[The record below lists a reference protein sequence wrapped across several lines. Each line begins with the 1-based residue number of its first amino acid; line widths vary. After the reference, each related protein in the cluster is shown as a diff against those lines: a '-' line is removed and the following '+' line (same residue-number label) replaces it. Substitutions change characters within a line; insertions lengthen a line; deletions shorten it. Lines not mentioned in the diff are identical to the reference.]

1 MEKFIVDGGRALSG
15 MVEISG
21 AKNSVLPIMAAS
33 ILSDQSV
40 HLKNVP
46 GLKDVSTMA
55 RLLCQIGVEVNLDDQ
70 GNCVINPT
78 SLMSYR
84 ATYELVKT
92 MRASFLV
99 LGPILTKYGKAE
111 VSLPGGCAIGARPVD
126 LHVKGLELM
135 GAKIQVESGYVKA
148 FAPDGLKGAEIVLEI
163 VSVGATENLIMAAAL
178 AKGITVIHNAAREP
192 EIVDLAEFLQSMGAK
207 INGAGTSTIEV
218 EGVAGLKG
226 VSHSIIGDRVEA
238 ATFLIA
244 GAASGG
250 EIDVTGFNPNHLSI
264 LLDKLRSAGANL
276 TVGENSVLL
285 NIEPGSLKPVDI
297 ETDVY
302 PGFPTDMQA
311 QFMVLNCIAKGR
323 SVIRERIFENRF
335 LHVQEL
341 SRLGAKI
348 ELRGNSTAV
357 ITGVDK
363 LNAAQVMATDL
374 RASSSLVV
382 AALVAEGRSVID
394 RIYHI
399 DRGYQTIEKKITKL
413 GGIIKRVNR

>member
-1 MEKFIVDGGRALSG
+1 VEKFIVDGGRALSG

>member
-348 ELRGNSTAV
+348 AR
-357 ITGVDK
+357 
-363 LNAAQVMATDL
+363 
-374 RASSSLVV
+374 
-382 AALVAEGRSVID
+382 
-394 RIYHI
+394 
-399 DRGYQTIEKKITKL
+399 
-413 GGIIKRVNR
+413 

>member
-399 DRGYQTIEKKITKL
+399 DRGYQTIEKKIMKL

>member
-1 MEKFIVDGGRALSG
+1 VEKFIVDGGRTLSG

-46 GLKDVSTMA
+46 DLKDVSTMA

-70 GNCVINPT
+70 GNCAINPT
-78 SLMSYR
+78 GPTSYR

-148 FAPDGLKGAEIVLEI
+148 LAPDGLKGAEIVLEI

-178 AKGITVIHNAAREP
+178 AKGITVIQNAAREP

-207 INGAGTSTIEV
+207 ISGAGTSTIEV
-218 EGVAGLKG
+218 EGVSGLKG
-226 VSHSIIGDRVEA
+226 VCHSIIGDRVEA

-244 GAASGG
+244 AAASGG

-264 LLDKLRSAGANL
+264 LLDKLRLAGANL

-311 QFMVLNCIAKGR
+311 QFMVLNCIANGK

-348 ELRGNSTAV
+348 ELRGSSTAV

-399 DRGYQTIEKKITKL
+399 DRGYQTIEKKIMKL

>member
-1 MEKFIVDGGRALSG
+1 MEKFIVDGGRTLSG

-40 HLKNVP
+40 RLTNVP

-55 RLLCQIGVEVNLDDQ
+55 RLLCQIGVEVTLDDQ
-70 GNCVINPT
+70 GNCFIDPT
-78 SLMSYR
+78 CLMSYR
-84 ATYELVKT
+84 ASYELVKT

-126 LHVKGLELM
+126 LHIKGLELM
-135 GAKIQVESGYVKA
+135 GAKVQVESGYVKA
-148 FAPDGLKGAEIVLEI
+148 LAPDGLKGAEIFLEI
-163 VSVGATENLIMAAAL
+163 VSVGATENLIMAAVL

-192 EIVDLAEFLQSMGAK
+192 EIVDLADFLQSMGAK
-207 INGAGTSTIEV
+207 IKGAGTSTIEV
-218 EGVAGLKG
+218 EGVTGLKG

-244 GAASGG
+244 AAASGG
-250 EIDVTGFNPNHLSI
+250 EIEVTGFNPNHLSI
-264 LLDKLRSAGANL
+264 LLDKLRLAGANL
-276 TVGENSVLL
+276 SVGEKSVLL
-285 NIEPGSLKPVDI
+285 NMEQGALKPVDI

-311 QFMVLNCIAKGR
+311 QFMVLNCISNGR

-341 SRLGAKI
+341 SRLGANI

-357 ITGVDK
+357 ITGVDQ
-363 LNAAQVMATDL
+363 LNSAQVMATDL

-382 AALVAEGRSVID
+382 AALIAEGRSVID

-399 DRGYQTIEKKITKL
+399 DRGYQAIEEKIMKL
-413 GGIIKRVNR
+413 GGMIKRVNR